1 MKAIVTEIE
10 QAKAGHNACNVD
22 ALLDLLYIGG
32 TTKAEI
38 EKQLSGSQYAKYR
51 RQIEDVDAKRL
62 IKEAEKWRAEMK
74 AKNAQI
80 RVIWIYGPSGT
91 GKTSLA
97 KEYAQKKGEPY
108 FVSGSSR
115 DIFQGYNGEH
125 TLI

>member
-1 MKAIVTEIE
+1 MCSSDLNFNFPERMKSIVTEIE

-62 IKEAEKWRAEMK
+62 VKEAE
-74 AKNAQI
+74 
-80 RVIWIYGPSGT
+80 
-91 GKTSLA
+91 
-97 KEYAQKKGEPY
+97 
-108 FVSGSSR
+108 
-115 DIFQGYNGEH
+115 NGGRK
-125 TLI
+125 